1 MFIQI
6 RSGIMSIEKTIQ
18 VQPVKLTQKFGR
30 YTKGLMI
37 STAIIFV
44 AAILTIVGVMHGVN
58 IIRTVGAIIAGLS
71 SIIFMVFFVLYLT
84 SNKRLGRTNE
94 VYSKKQTKSS
104 FHSSIVFSL
113 VLQVLRTHI
122 LIFIILIHNFS
133 FHVCME

>member
-18 VQPVKLTQKFGR
+18 VQPVKLTQKLGR

-37 STAIIFV
+37 SAAIILV
-44 AAILTIVGVMHGVN
+44 AAILTIVGIMHNVD
-58 IIRTVGAIIAGLS
+58 IIMKVGFVIVSLS
-71 SIIFMVFFVLYLT
+71 SIIFLVFFVLYLT

-104 FHSSIVFSL
+104 FHSSMVFSL